1 MKAKDL
7 KNSILQLAIQG
18 KLVPQDPKDEPAS
31 KLLEKIRAA
40 KQKLVKEGK
49 IKKDKQESF
58 IYKGDDN
65 NYYEKIGTEVRNI
78 TGEIPFEIPGSWAWV
93 RLKDIVSYHMGKTP
107 PRKEV
112 VYWDNAI
119 YPWVSIA
126 DMRDNDRI
134 ITTREKV
141 NQYAFLNIFKG
152 NISKAGT
159 LLMSFKLTVGKVSIL
174 SIDAFHNEA
183 IISIYPHYVE
193 KDIQRNY
200 LFKFL
205 PLLTQFGK
213 TKTAIKGNTLNS
225 DSIDTLL
232 IPLPPVQ
239 EQARIVACIER
250 LEPFIEE
257 YNLVESELSKLNENF
272 PEQIKKSI
280 LQYAIQGKLVPQ
292 DPKDEPASVLLEK
305 IEAEKQKLIKAG
317 KIKKDKVE
325 SYIYK
330 RDNRHYEKIG
340 DKEVDITDEIP
351 FEIPDSWAWTRLGNL
366 VQVLSDGTH
375 KTPQY
380 VAKGVPFLSVQNISS
395 GKFDFTKL
403 KYITQEEHSKLIQR
417 VKPTYN
423 DILFCRIGTLGKAI
437 KCTLDFEFSIFVSLG
452 LIRLVNF
459 SMNDYVILLFN
470 SPLGDRWIQDNK
482 VGGGTH
488 TFKLNLVDIPRMLL
502 PIPPLAEQDRIV
514 AKVKKLLKLL
524 PSND

>member
-18 KLVPQDPKDEPAS
+18 KLVPQDPNDEPAS
-31 KLLEKIRAA
+31 KLLEKIRTA

-65 NYYEKIGTEVRNI
+65 NYYEKIGSEVRNI
-78 TGEIPFEIPGSWAWV
+78 TDEIPFEIPDSWEWV
-93 RLKDIVSYHMGKTP
+93 RLDSLSNINGGYAFKSSLYTESGI
-107 PRKEV
+107 
-112 VYWDNAI
+112 
-119 YPWVSIA
+119 
-126 DMRDNDRI
+126 RI
-134 ITTREKV
+134 IRISDFDENGIKNNRIV
-141 NQYAFLNIFKG
+141 RYPYSEDLKPYQLENG
-152 NISKAGT
+152 NI
-159 LLMSFKLTVGKVSIL
+159 LLAMTGGTVGKSYLVERVSEPMYVNQRVATIKMMKDIDARYINGVIL
-174 SIDAFHNEA
+174 SGITQQV
-183 IISIYPHYVE
+183 ISHSKNSTNDNISM
-193 KDIQRNY
+193 D
-200 LFKFL
+200 
-205 PLLTQFGK
+205 T
-213 TKTAIKGNTLNS
+213 IKGF
-225 DSIDTLL
+225 L
-232 IPLPPVQ
+232 IPFPPLA
-239 EQARIVACIER
+239 EQKRIVDRIEA
-250 LEPFIEE
+250 LDAYVNE
-257 YNLVESELSKLNENF
+257 YDNAEIELSKLNETF

-280 LQYAIQGKLVPQ
+280 LQYAIQGKLVSQ
-292 DPKDEPASVLLEK
+292 DPKDEPASVLLAK
-305 IEAEKQKLIKAG
+305 IKEEKQKLIKAG

-325 SYIYK
+325 SYNYK

-340 DKEVDITDEIP
+340 DKEVDITAEIP
-351 FEIPDSWAWTRLGNL
+351 FEIPDSWKWVRLGNI

-380 VAKGVPFLSVQNISS
+380 VEKGVPFLSVQNISS
-395 GKFDFTKL
+395 GRFDLSKL
-403 KYITQEEHSKLIQR
+403 KYITLAEHAKLIQR

-459 SMNDYVILLFN
+459 SMNDYIILLFN
-470 SPLGDRWIQDNK
+470 SPLGDRWIQENK

-502 PIPPLAEQDRIV
+502 PIPPLSEQERIAV
-514 AKVKKLLKLL
+514 KVEEIFKLL

>member
-7 KNSILQLAIQG
+7 KHSILQLAIQG

-65 NYYEKIGTEVRNI
+65 NYYEKIGKDIRNI
-78 TGEIPFEIPGSWAWV
+78 TDEIPFEIPDSWEWV
-93 RLKDIVSYHMGKTP
+93 RLGQLCALENGK
-107 PRKEV
+107 
-112 VYWDNAI
+112 
-119 YPWVSIA
+119 
-126 DMRDNDRI
+126 
-134 ITTREKV
+134 KV
-141 NQYAFLNIFKG
+141 ENLSLPLLDAKFLRAQKT
-152 NISKAGT
+152 AT
-159 LLMSFKLTVGKVSIL
+159 LLSKGIK
-174 SIDAFHNEA
+174 
-183 IISIYPHYVE
+183 VE
-193 KDIQRNY
+193 KDELIILVDGENSGEVFIAPEDGFLGSTFKKLFITPETYREYTLIILKFYQDLFRNSKKGAAIPHLDKH
-200 LFKFL
+200 LFHD
-205 PLLTQFGK
+205 LLVG
-213 TKTAIKGNTLNS
+213 
-225 DSIDTLL
+225 
-232 IPLPPVQ
+232 IPPFK
-239 EQARIVACIER
+239 EQKRIVSKIES
-250 LEPFIEE
+250 LEPFIDD
-257 YNLVESELSKLNENF
+257 YNQTETELSKLNETF
-272 PEQIKKSI
+272 PDQIKKSI

-292 DPKDEPASVLLEK
+292 DPSDEPASVLLEK
-305 IEAEKQKLIKAG
+305 IKAEKQKLIKAG
-317 KIKKDKVE
+317 KIKKDKQE

-351 FEIPDSWAWTRLGNL
+351 FEIPDSWAWTRLENL